1 MYIYLRVSPFRAEAT
16 LLSDKVRACVR
27 AACMQIYI
35 ELSVCRGNPP
45 YCTAYIFSIL
55 DSKLDIRYIYPL
67 FFHSP
72 RPWSCSRIIVTNN
85 TSCG

>member
-55 DSKLDIRYIYPL
+55 DSKLDIYWIYISAVLPLASSLVLLPNHRYE
-67 FFHSP
+67 
-72 RPWSCSRIIVTNN
+72 
-85 TSCG
+85 